1 MKTKQQFV
9 DEYAD
14 RLAGMLLM
22 LFAKSENTHMDVAQ
36 RGRWM
41 QMEVDR
47 VRPLLREM
55 YGFINE
61 EIGQVVE
68 PHIGQYIDAVIRH
81 HKNGTPEVKKKIV
94 EQLRSAF
101 GSPEKKP

>member
-22 LFAKSENTHMDVAQ
+22 LFAKNESSHLDAAQ

-61 EIGQVVE
+61 EMPAIETNLAQ
-68 PHIGQYIDAVIRH
+68 HLDAVIRH
-81 HKNGTPEVKKKIV
+81 HKAAAPEEKKKIV
-94 EQLRSAF
+94 EQLRAAF
-101 GSPEKKP
+101 ALPEKKP